1 LLFYTVAFRCH
12 GVRYGV
18 QFVQRAGGRILSGR
32 SKTVSPRHVAARSAR
47 GSSAGRADLGVN
59 HRADK
64 RLEDSAWRLPDGLTY
79 HKLRQAF
86 GSILVTLGQDPAYV
100 MEQLGHINPAAVALN
115 L

>member
-1 LLFYTVAFRCH
+1 LLFYTVAFRC
-12 GVRYGV
+12 YGV

-47 GSSAGRADLGVN
+47 GSSAAPRGSR
-59 HRADK
+59 RYPPADK

-79 HKLRQAF
+79 HKLRQTF